1 MRELVLK
8 ALQLN
13 LMAKSAIFI
22 LVLLY
27 FCLFNLGVSFAA
39 QDAASKDLSNQ
50 IKIVDDSGYE
60 LILEKPAKRVL
71 GLYGAF
77 NELMLA
83 LGLKDL
89 LVGRTAAD
97 KDIEGLKHLP
107 AVGTHMRPNI
117 ELILGLKPDVVIQFM
132 GREEA
137 KSLALGLRGHNVPV
151 LMFNMET
158 FEDMF
163 RVIEKL
169 GQATGHIK
177 EAQALVTRY
186 KKRLANLHSILLDE
200 KRVRVFYEVRYPN
213 LLAAGPESIVSSIIH
228 IAGGSNV
235 ITLSGRVLRINE
247 EELVDKRPDAY
258 IIQQGPM
265 NPDPMPI
272 KERPHFATLPAVQNG
287 RVLVVDQLSFA
298 RPGPKAIDAAEMLAR
313 WLHPTVN
320 FDIKL
325 D

>member
-1 MRELVLK
+1 MLNCINKKYLCNLRLASFM
-8 ALQLN
+8 ALFVF
-13 LMAKSAIFI
+13 AT
-22 LVLLY
+22 
-27 FCLFNLGVSFAA
+27 CLFNFDVSFAA
-39 QDAASKDLSNQ
+39 QNAIPADTGQQ
-50 IKIVDDSGYE
+50 IKVVDDTGYE
-60 LILEKPAKRVL
+60 LVLQKPAKRVL
-71 GLYGAF
+71 ALYGAF

-89 LVGRTAAD
+89 LVGRTASDSA
-97 KDIEGLKHLP
+97 IEGLQHLP

-117 ELILGLKPDVVIQFM
+117 ELILSLKPDVIIQFM
-132 GREEA
+132 GRQEA
-137 KSLALGLRGHNVPV
+137 ESLALGLRGYDVPV

-169 GQATGHIK
+169 GQVTGHAK
-177 EAQALVTRY
+177 VAETLVKRY
-186 KKRLANLHSILLDE
+186 KDRLGDLRRILMDE

-213 LLAAGPESIVSSIIH
+213 LLAAGPESIVNDIIQ
-228 IAGGSNV
+228 IAGGRNV

-247 EELVDKRPDAY
+247 EELVDKRPEAY
-258 IIQQGPM
+258 IVQEGPM
-265 NPDPMPI
+265 NPEPTPVGS
-272 KERPHFATLPAVQNG
+272 RPNFATLPAVQNG

-298 RPGPKAIDAAEMLAR
+298 RPGPRAIDAAESLAR

-320 FDIKL
+320 FDVEL